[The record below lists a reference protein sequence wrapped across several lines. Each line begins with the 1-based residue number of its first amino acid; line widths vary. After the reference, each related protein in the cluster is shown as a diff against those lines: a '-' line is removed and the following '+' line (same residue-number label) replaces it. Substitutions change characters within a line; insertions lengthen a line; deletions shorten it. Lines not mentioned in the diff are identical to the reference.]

1 MLVFFTDTDCDI
13 TPKIA
18 KEYGFNLISMPYLI
32 NEVETKPYEDF
43 DEFDSK
49 AFYDSLRNGVLP
61 KKCAIS
67 PAKYIEYFEP
77 HFKEGNDILYV
88 HFSQAMSGTFNSMN
102 IALEELKEKY
112 PDRKFYTIDTKAIT
126 ALSYLIIKEIGKLYK
141 EGKTI
146 EELLAWAKENVD
158 KYAIYFYADDL
169 KFFKLSGRVSNFSAT
184 MGNILGIHPIIHINQ
199 EGKMTNVSKSKGR
212 IATLTKILNMVD
224 EIQEDITKYT
234 IVIAHTDAP
243 ELAEKLAEMVKAKY
257 GNNLNIDY
265 VIVNPTAGAHCGPDC
280 VGIAF
285 HAKHR

>member
-13 TPKIA
+13 TPEIA
-18 KEYGFNLISMPYLI
+18 EEYGFKLISMPYLI
-32 NEVETKPYEDF
+32 NEKETKPYEDF
-43 DEFDSK
+43 KEFDSK
-49 AFYDSLRNGVLP
+49 AFYDSLRNGILP
-61 KKCAIS
+61 NTCAIS

-88 HFSQAMSGTFNSMN
+88 HFSKAMSGTFNSMN
-102 IALEELKEKY
+102 IALEELQEKY
-112 PDRKFYTIDTKAIT
+112 PERKFYTIDTKAIT

-146 EELLAWAKENVD
+146 EELLSWAEENVD

-184 MGNILGIHPIIHINQ
+184 MGNILGIHPIIHISQ
-199 EGKMTNVSKSKGR
+199 EGVMTNVAKSKGR
-212 IATLTKILNMVD
+212 MGTLNKILNMVD
-224 EIQEDITKYT
+224 ELEEDITNYP

-243 ELAEKLAEMVKAKY
+243 ELANKLAEMVKAKY
-257 GNNLNIDY
+257 GNNVKIDF

>member
-13 TPKIA
+13 TPEIT
-18 KEYGFNLISMPYLI
+18 KEYGFHLISMPYLI
-32 NEVETKPYEDF
+32 NGVETNPYEDF
-43 DEFDSK
+43 DIFDSK

-61 KKCAIS
+61 KTCAIS
-67 PAKYIEYFEP
+67 PSKYIEYFEP

-88 HFSQAMSGTFNSMN
+88 HFSASMSGTFNSMN

-112 PDRKFYTIDTKAIT
+112 PDRKLYTIDTKAIT

-146 EELLAWAKENVD
+146 DELLSWANENVD

-169 KFFKLSGRVSNFSAT
+169 KFFKLSGRVSGFSAT

-199 EGKMTNVSKSKGR
+199 EGKMTNVSKAKGR
-212 IATLTKILNMVD
+212 IATLSKILTMVD
-224 EIQEDITKYT
+224 EIQDDIANHT
-234 IVIAHTDAP
+234 IVIAHTDAV
-243 ELAEKLAEMVKAKY
+243 ELANKLAEMVKAKY
-257 GNNLNIDY
+257 GNNLNIEY
-265 VIVNPTAGAHCGPDC
+265 VVVNPTAGAHCGPDC

>member
-13 TPKIA
+13 TPEIA
-18 KEYGFNLISMPYLI
+18 EEYGFKLISMPYLI
-32 NEVETKPYEDF
+32 NEKETKPYEDF
-43 DEFDSK
+43 KEFDSK
-49 AFYDSLRNGVLP
+49 AFYDSLRNGILP
-61 KKCAIS
+61 KTCAIS

-88 HFSQAMSGTFNSMN
+88 HFSKAMSGTFNSMN
-102 IALEELKEKY
+102 IALEELQEKY
-112 PDRKFYTIDTKAIT
+112 PERKFYTIDTKAIT

-146 EELLAWAKENVD
+146 EELLSWAEENVD

-184 MGNILGIHPIIHINQ
+184 MGNILGIHPIIHISQ
-199 EGKMTNVSKSKGR
+199 EGVMTNVAKSKGR
-212 IATLTKILNMVD
+212 MGTLNKILNMVD
-224 EIQEDITKYT
+224 ELEEDITNYP

-243 ELAEKLAEMVKAKY
+243 ELANKLAEMVKAKY
-257 GNNLNIDY
+257 GNNVKIDF

>member
-13 TPKIA
+13 TPEIA
-18 KEYGFNLISMPYLI
+18 EEYGFKLISMPYLI
-32 NEVETKPYEDF
+32 NEKETKPYEDF
-43 DEFDSK
+43 IEFDSK
-49 AFYDSLRNGVLP
+49 AFYDSLRNGILP
-61 KKCAIS
+61 KTCAIS

-88 HFSQAMSGTFNSMN
+88 HFSKAMSGTFNSMN
-102 IALEELKEKY
+102 IALEELQEKY
-112 PDRKFYTIDTKAIT
+112 PERKFYTIDTKAIT

-146 EELLAWAKENVD
+146 EELLSWAEENVD

-184 MGNILGIHPIIHINQ
+184 MGNILGIHPIIHISQ
-199 EGKMTNVSKSKGR
+199 EGVMTNVAKSKGR
-212 IATLTKILNMVD
+212 MGTLNKILNMVD
-224 EIQEDITKYT
+224 ELEEDITNYP

-243 ELAEKLAEMVKAKY
+243 ELANKLAEMVKAKY
-257 GNNLNIDY
+257 GNNVKIDF

>member
-13 TPKIA
+13 TPEIA
-18 KEYGFNLISMPYLI
+18 KEYGFQLISMPYII

-43 DEFDSK
+43 DEFDAKS
-49 AFYDSLRNGVLP
+49 FYNSLRNGVLP
-61 KKCAIS
+61 KTCAIS
-67 PAKYIEYFEP
+67 PEKYIEYFEP
-77 HFKEGNDILYV
+77 HFAQGNDILYV
-88 HFSQAMSGTFNSMN
+88 HFSKAMSGTFSSMN

-112 PDRKFYTIDTKAIT
+112 PERKFYSIDTKAIT
-126 ALSYLIIKEIGKLYK
+126 VLSYLIIKEIGKLYK
-141 EGKTI
+141 EGKSI
-146 EELLAWAKENVD
+146 EELLAWANENVD

-199 EGKMTNVSKSKGR
+199 EGIMTNVAKSKGR
-212 IATLTKILNMVD
+212 ISTLNKILTMVD
-224 EIQEDITKYT
+224 EIQEDITKHP

-243 ELAEKLAEMVKAKY
+243 ELAEKLAEMVKQKY
-257 GNNLNIDY
+257 GENVKIDF
-265 VIVNPTAGAHCGPDC
+265 VMVNPTAGAHCGPNC